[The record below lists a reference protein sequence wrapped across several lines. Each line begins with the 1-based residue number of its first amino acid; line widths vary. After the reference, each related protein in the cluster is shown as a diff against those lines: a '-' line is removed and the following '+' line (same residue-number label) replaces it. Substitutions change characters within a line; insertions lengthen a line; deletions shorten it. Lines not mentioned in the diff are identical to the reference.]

1 MPRQSNCSR
10 LIALG
15 CVALTFGLLPARAFA
30 EPTARP
36 ATLLE
41 SARGVVIREAG
52 AMKERRA
59 AQAPATPT
67 TDLRSGSFFKTKA
80 GVATLVIVGA
90 GVAYAIYSASNDR
103 IRSTGR

>member
-15 CVALTFGLLPARAFA
+15 CVALTLGLLPARAFA

-36 ATLLE
+36 TTLLE
-41 SARGVVIREAG
+41 SARAAARREAG

-59 AQAPATPT
+59 AQDQSASS

-80 GVATLVIVGA
+80 GIATLVIFGG
-90 GVAYAIYSASNDR
+90 GVAYAVYSSRNDR

>member
-15 CVALTFGLLPARAFA
+15 CVALTLGLLPARAFA
-30 EPTARP
+30 DSTPGPTS
-36 ATLLE
+36 LLQ
-41 SARGVVIREAG
+41 SARAAVIREAG

-59 AQAPATPT
+59 AQAPASPS

-80 GVATLVIVGA
+80 GIATLVVLGA
-90 GVAYAIYSASNDR
+90 GVGYAIYSASNDR
-103 IRSTGR
+103 IRGTGR